1 MKKETFTNRD
11 LFEMDFARGERIAFL
26 GSLQS
31 RNPLVRFLVKYLMDF
46 KKQWSKVFLF

>member
-1 MKKETFTNRD
+1 MTKETFTNRD

-31 RNPLVRFLVKYLMDF
+31 RNPLVRYMAKYLASYF
-46 KKQWSKVFLF
+46 KNH